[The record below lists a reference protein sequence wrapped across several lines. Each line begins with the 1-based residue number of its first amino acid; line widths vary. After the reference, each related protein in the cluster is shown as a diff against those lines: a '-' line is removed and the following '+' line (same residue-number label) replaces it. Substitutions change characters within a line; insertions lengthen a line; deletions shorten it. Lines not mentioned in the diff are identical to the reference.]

1 MEKRDGRQAYTI
13 FFLPYAEGIWMGKF
27 YRERTLQVCSMIAVF
42 KYCIIPATEWN
53 LKYGNAESRKRNGFK
68 MVADWLSLIFILSRP
83 NFPFFLFSL
92 FW

>member
-42 KYCIIPATEWN
+42 KYCIIPATERN
-53 LKYGNAESRKRNGFK
+53 LKYGNAELRKKKRLQNGG
-68 MVADWLSLIFILSRP
+68 WLVVVDIYT
-83 NFPFFLFSL
+83 FSS
-92 FW
+92 